1 MLQLHLP
8 TLLVANTTVVT
19 LSGLLLLFSWLR
31 GREQWVLLWTGSM
44 LLLASVGLVLNSL
57 RGLGVDWL
65 PIVLG
70 NMVLLICAAMNWTA
84 VRLFC
89 GHQPC
94 YPWILA
100 GSLLWLVACFWPV
113 FYNNLLAR
121 VLLNTL
127 LICLYML
134 AALAELWR
142 ARQALDV
149 SPLPA
154 MTLIALHLGLMVL
167 RALLSFDQVADQLQ
181 VSPLFGYMLIESMLY
196 AVGMAFVM
204 LSMVKERAEQGLRL
218 AAYRDEL
225 TGVGNRRAFFEH
237 GERLF
242 ALCRRQQRPLALLLF
257 DLDHFKRINDQFGH
271 PAGDQVL
278 QGFALLAHGQM
289 RKEDVFGRVGGEE
302 FASLIM
308 ADRQQALLIAER
320 IRTLFDASAHAG
332 LPLGVSIGVAF
343 ADRADNDLGTLLAR
357 ADKALY
363 RAKHLGR
370 NRIEHQVADDA
381 LMSGQ
386 AAEEVS
392 R

>member
-242 ALCRRQQRPLALLLF
+242 AMCQRQQRPLALLLF

-289 RKEDVFGRVGGEE
+289 RKEDIFGRVGGEE

-320 IRTLFDASAHAG
+320 IRTLFYASAHAG

-343 ADRADNDLGTLLAR
+343 ADRADSDLGTLLAR

>member
-1 MLQLHLP
+1 MFQFHLP
-8 TLLVANTTVVT
+8 TLLVANTAVVT
-19 LSGLLLLFSWLR
+19 LSGLLLLFSWMR
-31 GREQWVLLWTGSM
+31 GREQRVLLWTGNM
-44 LLLASVGLVLNSL
+44 LLLASAGLVLNSL

-70 NMVLLICAAMNWTA
+70 NMVLLICAAMNWSA
-84 VRLFC
+84 IRLFC
-89 GHQPC
+89 GRQPC

-100 GSLLWLVACFWPV
+100 GSLLWLVACFWPA
-113 FYNNLLAR
+113 FYDNLLAR
-121 VLLNTL
+121 VLINTL

-142 ARQALDV
+142 ARRDLDV

-154 MTLIALHLGLMVL
+154 MILIALHLGLMAL
-167 RALLSFDQVADQLQ
+167 RGLLSFDQAAGQLQ
-181 VSPLFGYMLIESMLY
+181 FSPLFGYMLIESMLY
-196 AVGMAFVM
+196 AVGMAFIM

-218 AAYRDEL
+218 AAYRDVL
-225 TGVGNRRAFFEH
+225 TGVGNRRAFFDN
-237 GERLF
+237 GERLL

-257 DLDHFKRINDQFGH
+257 DLDHFKRINDEFGH

-278 QGFALLAHGQM
+278 QDFATLAQSQM

-302 FASLIM
+302 FACLIT

-320 IRTLFDASAHAG
+320 IRALFYVPASEG
-332 LPLGVSIGVAF
+332 MPRSVSIGVAF
-343 ADRADNDLGTLLAR
+343 ADSAGYGLGSLLAQ

-363 RAKHLGR
+363 RAKHQGR
-370 NRIEHQVADDA
+370 NCVEHQVADDA
-381 LMSGQ
+381 LISGQ
-386 AAEEVS
+386 AVEEVS